1 MRARIVLSDGSCI
14 EKNIEIKGNVA
25 VLPVED
31 IPGNCEYVDFLYDY
45 FTAEAGDCGYFVLP
59 FGTQDGVYRTN
70 FIQRQDTEFV
80 SLFSCMG
87 CYGCWNTW
95 RHGRYAL

>member
-1 MRARIVLSDGSCI
+1 M

-45 FTAEAGDCGYFVLP
+45 FTAEAGDCG
-59 FGTQDGVYRTN
+59 
-70 FIQRQDTEFV
+70 
-80 SLFSCMG
+80 
-87 CYGCWNTW
+87 
-95 RHGRYAL
+95 